1 MDKIQ
6 YDYEAIFI
14 DVGQGDA
21 TIIHK
26 LSNRHSVLVDAGVAN
41 PVLSVLKQSAE
52 LEAIFITHWDKDHI
66 SGMPAVINWIEDQRQ
81 KAVEVFVNL
90 QYATTDI
97 AKTLTRTLDEAYNE
111 GKIELKSACNDSKST
126 IEIIDGNFFILWPPY
141 GKVIGRPDDRN
152 FGSVILRFEVGKFSL
167 LLGSDAKE
175 NVWPQLDQTAL
186 KADVLRYPHHG
197 GKLYKNKGDWSADKL
212 ISKVQPDWVVVSAGK
227 KKQYNHPSEEF
238 ETAKTKNPNI
248 QFLYTSEGDINL
260 KIESSAG
267 NIIRMRG

>member
-1 MDKIQ
+1 MGKIQ

-26 LSNRHSVLVDAGVAN
+26 LSNMHSVLVDAGVAN
-41 PVLSVLKQSAE
+41 PVLSILKQYAE

-66 SGMPAVINWIEDQRQ
+66 DGIPAVINWIKDQTQ
-81 KAVEVFVNL
+81 NVVEVFVNL
-90 QYATTDI
+90 QHAPTKI
-97 AKTLTRTLDEAYNE
+97 AKTLTRTLDEAYND

-167 LLGSDAKE
+167 LLGGDAKGD
-175 NVWPQLDQTAL
+175 VWPQLDRTAL
-186 KADVLRYPHHG
+186 KADIFRYPHHG
-197 GKLYKNKGDWSADKL
+197 GKLYKNKDDWSADEL
-212 ISKVQPDWVVVSAGK
+212 ISKVNPDWVVVSVGK
-227 KKQYNHPSEEF
+227 NNPHRHPSEEF
-238 ETAKTKNPNI
+238 RQAKSRYPTI
-248 QFLYTSEGDINL
+248 QFLYTTKGNIRL
-260 KIESSAG
+260 QIESSTG
-267 NIIRMRG
+267 NIIRIGE